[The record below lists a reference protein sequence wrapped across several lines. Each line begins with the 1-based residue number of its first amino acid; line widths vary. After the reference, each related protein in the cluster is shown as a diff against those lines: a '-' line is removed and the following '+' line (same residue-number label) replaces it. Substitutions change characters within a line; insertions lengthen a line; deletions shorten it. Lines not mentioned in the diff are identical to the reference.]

1 MSESPSRDYFNDVLS
16 ITKALEGMELRIERL
31 RASAGIRAASIDVS
45 RSSGPHSDP
54 TARACEILQQCEV
67 MERVADEY
75 RQRIEDARN
84 TCRGLS
90 LLNPHNPQWG
100 DALEL
105 RYCDG
110 LAWPRVAAG
119 LLASKSYVQSKC
131 SAALDWLDKN
141 GLAVAREAWAE
152 VVRGGA

>member
-54 TARACEILQQCEV
+54 TARACDILQQCEA

-84 TCRGLS
+84 VCRGVS

-100 DALEL
+100 GRAGIAVL
-105 RYCDG
+105 RWAG
-110 LAWPRVAAG
+110 LAPRGRWVAC
-119 LLASKSYVQSKC
+119 V
-131 SAALDWLDKN
+131 
-141 GLAVAREAWAE
+141 
-152 VVRGGA
+152 

>member
-1 MSESPSRDYFNDVLS
+1 MSDSPSRDYFNDVLATS
-16 ITKALEGMELRIERL
+16 KALEGMKLRIERL
-31 RASAGIRAASIDVS
+31 RTSAGIRAASMGAP
-45 RSSGPHSDP
+45 RSNGAHSDP
-54 TARACEILQQCEV
+54 TGRACEILQQCEA

-84 TCRGLS
+84 VCRGVS

-119 LLASKSYVQSKC
+119 LLASKSYVQNKC
-131 SAALDWLDKN
+131 SAALDWLDLN
-141 GLAVAREAWAE
+141 GITVVREAWAE

>member
-110 LAWPRVAAG
+110 LEWSRVAA
-119 LLASKSYVQSKC
+119 ATFVSPSSAIRHS

>member
-1 MSESPSRDYFNDVLS
+1 MSESPSRDYFNDILS

-31 RASAGIRAASIDVS
+31 RASAGIRAASMGAP
-45 RSSGPHSDP
+45 RSNGAHSDP
-54 TARACEILQQCEV
+54 TGRACEILQQCEA

-110 LAWPRVAAG
+110 LEWSRVAA
-119 LLASKSYVQSKC
+119 ATFVSPSSAIRHS